1 MDRGPSNEW
10 PEFTRGERRLLGR
23 GGPWGAHQGKTVRGL
38 QAELEVWAARPAPQ
52 GPPVRGSA
60 RAPGDSGSFQLQ
72 GHLPPGHVGTG
83 TQRRTPAGVSRAG
96 EELPGGLGLQAR
108 RRPESETRGH
118 RLGVSAA
125 A

>member
-1 MDRGPSNEW
+1 MVG
-10 PEFTRGERRLLGR
+10 GEVETHGAVIRVRL
-23 GGPWGAHQGKTVRGL
+23 RGL

-83 TQRRTPAGVSRAG
+83 TQRCIPAGVSRAG
-96 EELPGGLGLQAR
+96 EELPG
-108 RRPESETRGH
+108 RPEPAGGRS
-118 RLGVSAA
+118 
-125 A
+125 